1 MVSNSIVGSKQCVIF
16 STSAALVGL
25 LQLCPVFDTFDDKI
39 DIIWSVQ
46 AVSCSS
52 SCNEPFKQSLI
63 HCIQP

>member
-1 MVSNSIVGSKQCVIF
+1 VIF

-25 LQLCPVFDTFDDKI
+25 PHLCPVFDTFDDKI